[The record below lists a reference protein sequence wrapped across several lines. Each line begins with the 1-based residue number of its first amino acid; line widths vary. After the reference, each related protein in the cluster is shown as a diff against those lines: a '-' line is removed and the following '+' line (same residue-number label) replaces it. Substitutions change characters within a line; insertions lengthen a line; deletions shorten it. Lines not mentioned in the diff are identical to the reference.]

1 MAQPLIEVG
10 LPEMLESSL
19 WFSADKFMPTIK
31 DIAKMAGVSHGTVS
45 NVLNNRGNVSIEK
58 IRAVEAA
65 AREVGYQLN
74 AQAKSLREGHT
85 NTISVILPNITTT
98 HYNKLYL
105 GLDNLLSRQGYNVDL
120 YTTNDQQQNEVQIIQ
135 KIAANRN
142 YAVIA
147 VSCLENA
154 DEYYSQLK
162 ISPKKIIFAYRYLY
176 NACNYQTLDF
186 RLAGKE
192 IAQALG
198 RKALKNVG
206 LFTDL
211 KQYSCT
217 ADFMQGFE
225 QQWLSQNPDRQIIH
239 IPTSLSRTYNDAFNF
254 FTGTPPDA
262 IITSDIEKARYIKN
276 ANFLGN
282 LGQAPRIYS
291 LSDAEFII
299 EEQVHQ
305 YHMNYGLL
313 GKRIAEWLLN
323 SVDDK
328 DPPKINI
335 QNRGFMFD
343 HRLNSHLASRPAT
356 TLNILTLP
364 SPSTDALKKLLP
376 NFRHK
381 TGIDVRLNIHPF
393 NDIYEILANLEH
405 HQYYDII
412 RIDMAG
418 LPWFAKSTLK
428 PLSELGD
435 EVYQLL
441 SKYSQQIVKR
451 YSQVNDQFYAIPFD
465 PSIQMLFYRK
475 DIFNDAKVKRMF
487 YEQHKRELAPPP
499 TFEEFDTIA
508 RFFSRA
514 LNPQSPLEYGACASL
529 GNTEIVASEFLLRYY
544 SLGGRLRQED
554 CTLKLDPVLGAE
566 TIREYIGSLK
576 VVKNLSATWWNESVS
591 LFESGNVA
599 MIIVYMN
606 LFSHT
611 LHSTISPLVG
621 FGSVPDN
628 KALIGGGSLG
638 VSKYSQKEAE
648 AAAFFK
654 WVFSDEIAEQIVLLG
669 GTSANNCIYDNPD
682 IMEYYPWLDLPHKTG
697 YNGIRETF
705 FQDGSSLNLRMVEK
719 AIGQSIINRINGIM
733 TTEETIKY
741 LNNRLAG
748 SEFRS

>member
-1 MAQPLIEVG
+1 
-10 LPEMLESSL
+10 
-19 WFSADKFMPTIK
+19 MPTIK

-120 YTTNDQQQNEVQIIQ
+120 YTTNDQQQNELQIIQ

-147 VSCLENA
+147 VSCLEDA

-162 ISPKKIIFAYRYLY
+162 ISPEKIIFAYRHLY
-176 NACNYQTLDF
+176 NARNYQTLDF

-192 IAQALG
+192 IAQALDK
-198 RKALKNVG
+198 KALKNVG

-211 KQYSCT
+211 NQYSCT

-225 QQWLSQNPDRQIIH
+225 QQWLSQNPDRKITH
-239 IPTSLSRTYNDAFNF
+239 IPTSPSRSYNDAFNF

-305 YHMNYGLL
+305 YHMNYELL
-313 GKRIAEWLLN
+313 GKQIAEWLLN
-323 SVDDK
+323 STDDK
-328 DPPKINI
+328 TPPKINI

-343 HRLNSHLASRPAT
+343 HRLNAHLASRPAT

-393 NDIYEILANLEH
+393 NDIYEILTNLEH

-441 SKYSQQIVKR
+441 SHYSQQIVKR
-451 YSQVNDQFYAIPFD
+451 YSQVNGQFYAIPFD

-487 YEQHKRELAPPP
+487 YEQHKRELAPPA

-566 TIREYIGSLK
+566 TIREYIDSLK

-591 LFESGNVA
+591 LFESGSVA

-621 FGSVPDN
+621 FDSVPDN

-638 VSKYSQKEAE
+638 VSKYSQKETE

-697 YNGIRETF
+697 YNGVRETF

-719 AIGQSIINRINGIM
+719 VIGQSIVNRINGIM

-741 LNNRLAG
+741 LNTRLAG
-748 SEFRS
+748 SEFKS